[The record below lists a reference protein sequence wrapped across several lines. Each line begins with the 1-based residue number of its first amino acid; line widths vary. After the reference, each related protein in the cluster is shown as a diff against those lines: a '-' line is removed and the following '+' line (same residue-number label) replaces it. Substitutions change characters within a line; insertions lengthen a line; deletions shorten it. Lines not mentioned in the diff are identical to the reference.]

1 MSMEEKKQMKIEI
14 KATSKPMFADEV
26 VVGRVVK
33 AVKEGEEI
41 KKDGYIRIGFIDMTK
56 RQVFSEIVLSPLT
69 AKAMIKILDENIAA
83 IEEEMKSK
91 ELPKKPIEATKTEEL
106 TYIG

>member
-1 MSMEEKKQMKIEI
+1 MGMEERI
-14 KATSKPMFADEV
+14 KLKSVSIPVFADEV
-26 VVGRVVK
+26 IVGRVVK

-56 RQVFSEIVLSPLT
+56 GQIFSEIVLSPLT
-69 AKAMIKILDENIAA
+69 AKAMIKILNENLAA
-83 IEEEMKSK
+83 LEEEMKSK
-91 ELPKKPIEATKTEEL
+91 ELPKKPLETKGTEEL

>member
-1 MSMEEKKQMKIEI
+1 MEEKKIEL
-14 KATSKPMFADEV
+14 KAVAKPLFADEV

-33 AVKEGEEI
+33 AVKEGEEV

-69 AKAMIKILDENIAA
+69 AKAMIKILGENITAL
-83 IEEEMKSK
+83 EEEMKSK
-91 ELPKKPIEATKTEEL
+91 ELPKKPIEASKTEEL

>member
-1 MSMEEKKQMKIEI
+1 MNMEEKLKL
-14 KATSKPMFADEV
+14 KAVSVPVFADEV
-26 VVGRVVK
+26 VVGRVIK

-56 RQVFSEIVLSPLT
+56 GQIFSEIVLSPLT
-69 AKAMIKILDENIAA
+69 AKAMIKILNENLAA
-83 IEEEMKSK
+83 LEEEMKSK
-91 ELPKKPIEATKTEEL
+91 ELPKKPLEAKKTEEL